1 LLIAEASLA
10 TSPLLDAGAARPSL
24 TEAFRARFDGGIL
37 DKGFTDEGP
46 AGPVDSSPSSPDA
59 SREEGCRRSVVDDL
73 AMSIVE
79 RWWELARLRLLDC
92 GEDMV
97 VD

>member
-1 LLIAEASLA
+1 
-10 TSPLLDAGAARPSL
+10 
-24 TEAFRARFDGGIL
+24 
-37 DKGFTDEGP
+37 
-46 AGPVDSSPSSPDA
+46 
-59 SREEGCRRSVVDDL
+59 L